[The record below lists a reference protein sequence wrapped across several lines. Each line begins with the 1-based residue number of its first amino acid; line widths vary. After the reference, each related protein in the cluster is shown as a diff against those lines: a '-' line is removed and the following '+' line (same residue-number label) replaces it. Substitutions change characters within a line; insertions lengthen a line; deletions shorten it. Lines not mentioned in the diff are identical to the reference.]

1 MSVILDAGALV
12 AIERRDRRFLANLL
26 EAQRRKVP
34 VRTSSAVLAQVWRDG
49 ARQAGLARQ
58 LPAIDQRP
66 LDSDSAKQIGALLAA
81 AGTSDVVDGH
91 VAVLCNAGDV
101 VFTSDPNDI
110 RHLLEAHGIQAAI
123 ERL

>member
-1 MSVILDAGALV
+1 VSVILDAGALV

-34 VRTSSAVLAQVWRDG
+34 IRTSSAALAQVWRGG

-58 LPAIDQRP
+58 LPAIDQRA
-66 LDSDSAKQIGALLAA
+66 LDSDAGRQVGALLGAA
-81 AGTSDVVDGH
+81 RTSDVVDGH
-91 VAVLCNAGDV
+91 VAFLCNPGDV

-110 RHLLEAHGIQAAI
+110 RHLLDVRAVEVAI
-123 ERL
+123 ERV